1 MSDVINIERS
11 ARVASARERL
21 KMLKNTTPHIKVDN
35 LRKVYQVRS
44 GMFGRPLPLQAIAG
58 VSFEVEAGTTFGL
71 VGESGSGKTT
81 IAKMLM
87 LAEAPT
93 SGAIEVGGRDL
104 AKLDGSAR
112 LQAYREL
119 QPVLQDPY
127 SSLNPRMRV
136 GQIIDEPLR
145 IHLSLSR
152 HERQERVRELLDLVG
167 LPADAAERYPNEFSG
182 GQRQRISIARALG
195 LNPKC
200 LILDEPVSAL
210 DVSIQAQVLNL
221 LKELQQRIGLTYLLI
236 SHDLAVVAYMSQR
249 VGVLYLGELMEVAD
263 ADDIVRR
270 PLHPYTQALISSVDS
285 RGNDDDEKVV
295 ITGEIP
301 SPMNPPSG
309 CPFHPRCPRAESRCT
324 REKPALRQLSSGHQA
339 ACHFAEEFLE
349 SYTKQRLVRDPNSAE
364 SSSLPNSNT
373 EVTT

>member
-1 MSDVINIERS
+1 M
-11 ARVASARERL
+11 A
-21 KMLKNTTPHIKVDN
+21 KGTTQHIKVRN

-104 AKLDGSAR
+104 TKLDGAAR

-152 HERQERVRELLDLVG
+152 HERQARVRELLDLVG
-167 LPADAAERYPNEFSG
+167 LPSDAAERYPNEFSG

-249 VGVLYLGELMEVAD
+249 VGVLYLGELMEIAD

-285 RGNDDDEKVV
+285 RGSDDNGKVV

-301 SPMNPPSG
+301 SPINPPSG
-309 CPFHPRCPRAESRCT
+309 CPFHPRCPRAEHRCT
-324 REKPALRQLSSGHQA
+324 LEKPVLRQLASGHQA
-339 ACHFAEEFLE
+339 ACHFAEGFLQ
-349 SYTKQRLVRDPNSAE
+349 SYTKQRLARDQSSAE
-364 SSSLPNSNT
+364 SSSSPNSNT